1 MVAGLVTGDPAL
13 VDQRLDER
21 VVAGDLAEHT
31 VTQQVGA
38 GIPDMGQA
46 DLVAAEQHRS
56 ERGAHTLAFRVFAD
70 QLADRGI
77 AGQSRLMQLVQQVV
91 AGLIVIQRRERR
103 DDGFGCHLPGG
114 MPAHPVG
121 QCQQA
126 RARVD
131 RILVVLPNQAAVTFG
146 CIAEDQSHERSSIT
160 VLPMRIGTPGGTRV
174 GPVTLARSR

>member
-13 VDQRLDER
+13 VYQRLDEG
-21 VVAGDLAEHT
+21 VVAGDLVEDT

-46 DLVAAEQHRS
+46 DLVAAEQHRC
-56 ERGAHTLAFRVFAD
+56 ERGAHTLAFRVLAD

-77 AGQSRLMQLVQQVV
+77 AGQRRLVQLIQQVI
-91 AGLIVIQRRERR
+91 AGLVVIQGGERR
-103 DDGFGCHLPGG
+103 DDGFGCHLPGR
-114 MPAHPVG
+114 MPAHPIG
-121 QCQQA
+121 QRQQA
-126 RARVD
+126 RTRVD
-131 RILVVLPNQAAVTFG
+131 RVLVVLPDQAAVALG